1 MLTAARSP
9 ELPVYPRLALEPQ
22 RGSGSTLLTTDGREV
37 LDLYGGHAVA
47 VSGHCH
53 PKVVA
58 AVREQAERLLF
69 YSNAVP
75 LAVRD
80 RVHELLIELAPPGLE
95 QCFLVNSGAEANDV
109 ALQLARRITG
119 RRRLVVME
127 GGFHGRSL
135 ATLAASGLPHYRRL
149 AEKSGGQAL
158 VDLTAVAPFD
168 DPRALAGLVDAE
180 VAAVLLEPV
189 QGLAGARELR
199 RETLLAARR
208 ACDAAGALLLFDEV
222 QCGCGRTGAFTAAE
236 AYGVRPD
243 VLTLAK
249 GIAAGLPMGA
259 VLVSGRVAM
268 SVREGDLGST
278 FGGGPVVAAA
288 AAANLEVLRDER
300 LAERAA
306 TLELRLRRA
315 LADVTAVLRITGKGL
330 LLGLHL
336 DRPAKGVQVALYER
350 GFLVGSAVDPKVL
363 RLLPPLVL
371 HDDEADRFAA
381 ALREVLR

>member
-1 MLTAARSP
+1 MLTAARSS
-9 ELPVYPRLALEPQ
+9 ELPVYPRLALEPR
-22 RGSGSTLLTTDGREV
+22 RGSGSTLVATDGREM

-69 YSNAVP
+69 YSNAVA

-135 ATLAASGLPHYRRL
+135 ATLAASGMPHYRKL

-168 DPRALAGLVDAE
+168 DPGALAGLVDAE

-249 GIAAGLPMGA
+249 GVAAGLPMGA

-288 AAANLEVLRDER
+288 AAANLEVVRDER

-306 TLELRLRRA
+306 ALELRLRRA
-315 LADVTAVLRITGKGL
+315 LADVTAVLKITGKGL

-371 HDDEADRFAA
+371 QDDEADRFAA

>member
-1 MLTAARSP
+1 VLTAARSP

-22 RGSGSTLLTTDGREV
+22 RGSGSTLLATDGREV

-80 RVHELLIELAPPGLE
+80 RVHELLDELAPPGLE

-135 ATLAASGLPHYRRL
+135 ATLAASGLPHYRKL

-168 DPRALAGLVDAE
+168 DPGALAGLVDAE

-236 AYGVRPD
+236 AYGC
-243 VLTLAK
+243 
-249 GIAAGLPMGA
+249 
-259 VLVSGRVAM
+259 GRM
-268 SVREGDLGST
+268 C
-278 FGGGPVVAAA
+278 
-288 AAANLEVLRDER
+288 
-300 LAERAA
+300 
-306 TLELRLRRA
+306 
-315 LADVTAVLRITGKGL
+315 
-330 LLGLHL
+330 
-336 DRPAKGVQVALYER
+336 
-350 GFLVGSAVDPKVL
+350 
-363 RLLPPLVL
+363 
-371 HDDEADRFAA
+371 
-381 ALREVLR
+381 